1 MNVSVAVPPMV
12 DTLRRVRRCTSG
24 TRLWTC
30 DAGRARKR
38 IRSEALHQ
46 RLPSDVLPR
55 IARERVPTAPP
66 AALHL
71 RLPSDVL
78 PLIARQRVPA
88 APPAPN
94 AKRRTPNAKR
104 RTPNAKRRT
113 PNAERGTRKAEGGP
127 WTTDHEKRQ
136 TESGP

>member
-1 MNVSVAVPPMV
+1 MNVSGAAPPMV

-30 DAGRARKR
+30 DAGRARTR

-66 AALHL
+66 A
-71 RLPSDVL
+71 
-78 PLIARQRVPA
+78 
-88 APPAPN
+88 PN
-94 AKRRTPNAKR
+94 AKRRTPHAEPRAPNAER
-104 RTPNAKRRT
+104 RTPNAKHQT
-113 PNAERGTRKAEGGP
+113 PNA
-127 WTTDHEKRQ
+127 KRQ
-136 TESGP
+136 TPNAKRQTPTPNAQTPNVV